1 MPEKKW
7 VTLGATHGELLPSL
21 KAVNA
26 LLIVGLHRRL
36 VFFFFCCII
45 NTRLSAKVMWEKKT
59 AFSLRLWG
67 GRCMAQDA
75 TWSTLS
81 HGLHRQIGLETRIK
95 LKDVYVYVRER

>member
-1 MPEKKW
+1 MAGLVPEKKS

-45 NTRLSAKVMWEKKT
+45 NTRLSAKVMWGKKT
-59 AFSLRLWG
+59 LFLYGFGEAGAWRRTQHSR
-67 GRCMAQDA
+67 
-75 TWSTLS
+75 
-81 HGLHRQIGLETRIK
+81 H
-95 LKDVYVYVRER
+95 